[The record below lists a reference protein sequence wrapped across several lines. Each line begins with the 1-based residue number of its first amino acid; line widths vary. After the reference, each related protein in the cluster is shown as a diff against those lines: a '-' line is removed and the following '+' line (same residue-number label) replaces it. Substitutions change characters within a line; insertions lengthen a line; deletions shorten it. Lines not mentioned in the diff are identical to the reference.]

1 MEEYGYYLDI
11 LAVSCDSFN
20 EDTNEKIGRR
30 AKVKCMHRKA
40 IILCKLGQVSQNFHR
55 AETTTCKQCLEFE
68 TCVRNSTSCSN
79 STLSSTGSKISWT
92 VLKIKN
98 LSNTQH
104 ILAIIICNYYSRHNF
119 EEDMSDK
126 VSELNPVRWKVFQC
140 LPIEAE
146 NRGPEVIQDSNMPNF
161 LNLNFKHSLI

>member
-1 MEEYGYYLDI
+1 M
-11 LAVSCDSFN
+11 S
-20 EDTNEKIGRR
+20 
-30 AKVKCMHRKA
+30 
-40 IILCKLGQVSQNFHR
+40 
-55 AETTTCKQCLEFE
+55 
-68 TCVRNSTSCSN
+68 STWCSN

-104 ILAIIICNYYSRHNF
+104 IPAIISCNYYSRHNF

-161 LNLNFKHSLI
+161 LNLNFKHSLISCFRLSDKWTLSWYLIRSFQHSSQGIEAPRLGPSWSQNPTRLWGTHTWYWMNTWGAYQSIVG